1 MDKELD
7 YDSPTLFV
15 ALASLSLHK
24 NNLLQFIPHASG
36 GVICQKTK
44 SDHFTVKPNN
54 MFLLPH
60 GIRVEV
66 LKLVPTGQIWDNWS
80 IEINNDRDGL

>member
-1 MDKELD
+1 
-7 YDSPTLFV
+7 
-15 ALASLSLHK
+15 
-24 NNLLQFIPHASG
+24 
-36 GVICQKTK
+36 
-44 SDHFTVKPNN
+44 